1 MRRNYEI
8 IEHILSKIWMISY
21 LHTWKTDANHKIS
34 YPIDEDRDRHG
45 RRSRTLREQFGRDHP
60 RDRARP
66 HGKKYHE
73 KEGGHDR
80 QIRHPVNH
88 FLHITEKLLSGSRIV
103 FFFPEQPEEFSLR
116 RKLIVIPTKLKQIEL
131 NNIYTACNCVQLNPV
146 FKAMMRLRQCV
157 TCSLI
162 IYNNILLLLSVQA
175 I

>member
-1 MRRNYEI
+1 MKYIRI
-8 IEHILSKIWMISY
+8 KFVLIPY

-60 RDRARP
+60 RDGTRT

-73 KEGGHDR
+73 KERRHDR

-116 RKLIVIPTKLKQIEL
+116 RKLIPTKLKQIEP
-131 NNIYTACNCVQLNPV
+131 NNIRHAVMCSSTLC
-146 FKAMMRLRQCV
+146 LRR
-157 TCSLI
+157 
-162 IYNNILLLLSVQA
+162 
-175 I
+175 